1 MHNEKMTGEKTTGGK
16 TAGVRIAQIAGAAVF
31 MLSLAGCNAV
41 HGAGKDVSAVGHD
54 VSRGASAAQQGITN
68 TTGASTD

>member
-1 MHNEKMTGEKTTGGK
+1 MQNVKMIKARTTGGRI
-16 TAGVRIAQIAGAAVF
+16 VRLAGAAAF
-31 MLSLAGCNAV
+31 MLSLAACNAV

-68 TTGASTD
+68 STGASTH